1 MPIIAIRGS
10 LAKSNGITTLAGAKV
25 SDFVRQK
32 WALRPARPINTS
44 HDKLSGEGMVILP
57 SYPEQ
62 IRPKIICKLV
72 RKNKILVRE
81 SVSVSFRVIIADA
94 AKPIAAVAAAII
106 PILKEPISGLA
117 TTKTP
122 IKPKVATHIFLQ
134 KFGISCLGI

>member
-1 MPIIAIRGS
+1 M
-10 LAKSNGITTLAGAKV
+10 
-25 SDFVRQK
+25 
-32 WALRPARPINTS
+32 
-44 HDKLSGEGMVILP
+44 GEGMLILP

-122 IKPKVATHIFLQ
+122 IKPKAATHIFLNVNFSF
-134 KFGISCLGI
+134 KNIGAKSTTHIGDVNSSAKSCARGISGSAKNHRF